1 MIEWLWPL
9 AFLLVPAP
17 ILVRWLIKASKKKQP
32 ALTVPSLEGFS
43 GLSTSESFSATLST
57 VKLIILW
64 LAWIL
69 LIAAVA
75 RPQWVGEMVS
85 LPTTGRDLMLAIDIS
100 GSMATE
106 DMQVNND
113 YVDRLSVVKAVISQF
128 LDARKGDRVGLV
140 LFGTNAYV
148 QAPLTFDLKSV
159 KKLMIEAPV
168 GIAGG
173 KTAIGDA
180 IGLTVKRLRERQ
192 NEEKVVILL
201 TDGANNVGEIP
212 PIKAAEL
219 ASVDGIKIYTIGVGA
234 EEMRVPSLF
243 GSLAG
248 RTTNPSADLDEETLS
263 KIAEATQGRYF
274 RAKNTNTLAQIYE
287 LIDKLEPIEQEP
299 ETYRPFQVLYYW
311 PLGIS
316 LCLFLSLLLID
327 AVRPSNA

>member
-43 GLSTSESFSATLST
+43 GLSSNESFSATLST
-57 VKLIILW
+57 VKIIILW

-274 RAKNTNTLAQIYE
+274 RAKDTNTLAQIYE

>member
-9 AFLLVPAP
+9 AFLLIPVPV
-17 ILVRWLIKASKKKQP
+17 LVRWLIKASKKKQP

-43 GLSTSESFSATLST
+43 GLTANESFSATLST

-274 RAKNTNTLAQIYE
+274 RAKDTNTLAQIYE

>member
-9 AFLLVPAP
+9 AFLLTPAP
-17 ILVRWLIKASKKKQP
+17 ILVRWLIKASRKKQP

-43 GLSTSESFSATLST
+43 GLSSTESFSATLNT

-106 DMQVNND
+106 DMQVNNE

-274 RAKNTNTLAQIYE
+274 RAKDTNTLAQIYE

>member
-9 AFLLVPAP
+9 AFLLIPAP

-43 GLSTSESFSATLST
+43 GLSTNESFSATLST
-57 VKLIILW
+57 VKFIILW

-106 DMQVNND
+106 DMEVNND

-248 RTTNPSADLDEETLS
+248 RTTNPSADLDEETLL
-263 KIAEATQGRYF
+263 KIAQATQGRYF
-274 RAKNTNTLAQIYE
+274 RAKDTNTLAQIYE

-299 ETYRPFQVLYYW
+299 ETYRPFQVLYHW
-311 PLGIS
+311 PLGVS

-327 AVRPSNA
+327 SVRPSNA

>member
-43 GLSTSESFSATLST
+43 GLSTNETFSATLST
-57 VKLIILW
+57 VKIIILW

-234 EEMRVPSLF
+234 EEMRVPSLL

-274 RAKNTNTLAQIYE
+274 RAKDTNTLAQIYE

>member
-43 GLSTSESFSATLST
+43 GLSANESFSATLST

-274 RAKNTNTLAQIYE
+274 RAKDTNTLAQIYE

>member
-1 MIEWLWPL
+1 
-9 AFLLVPAP
+9 
-17 ILVRWLIKASKKKQP
+17 LVRWLIKASRKKQP

-43 GLSTSESFSATLST
+43 GLSSNESFSATLST

-106 DMQVNND
+106 DMQVNNE

-274 RAKNTNTLAQIYE
+274 RAKDTNTLAQIYE

>member
-1 MIEWLWPL
+1 MIEWLWPF

-43 GLSTSESFSATLST
+43 GLSTNESFSATLST

-75 RPQWVGEMVS
+75 RPQWVGDMVS

-274 RAKNTNTLAQIYE
+274 RAKDTNTLAQIYE

>member
-9 AFLLVPAP
+9 AFLLTPAP
-17 ILVRWLIKASKKKQP
+17 ILVRWLIKASRKKQP

-43 GLSTSESFSATLST
+43 GLSSNESFSATLST

-75 RPQWVGEMVS
+75 RPQWIGEMVS

-106 DMQVNND
+106 DMQVNNE

-274 RAKNTNTLAQIYE
+274 RAKDTNTLAQIYE

>member
-9 AFLLVPAP
+9 AFLLIPCP
-17 ILVRWLIKASKKKQP
+17 MLVRWLVKASKNKQA
-32 ALTVPSLEGFS
+32 ALTVPSLHGFS
-43 GLSTSESFSATLST
+43 GLSSETSLEASLTTL
-57 VKLIILW
+57 KLIILW
-64 LAWIL
+64 MAWIMVIL
-69 LIAAVA
+69 AAA

-106 DMQVNND
+106 DMQVNGD
-113 YVDRLSVVKAVISQF
+113 YVDRLSVVKSVISQF
-128 LDARKGDRVGLV
+128 LEARKGDRVGLV

-159 KKLMIEAPV
+159 KKLLIEAPV

-192 NEEKVVILL
+192 HEEKIVILL

-219 ASVDGIKIYTIGVGA
+219 ASVDEIKIYTIGVGA

-248 RTTNPSADLDEETLS
+248 RTTNPSADLDEGTLK
-263 KIAEATQGRYF
+263 KIARATSGKYF
-274 RAKNTNTLAQIYE
+274 RAKDTNTLVEIYE
-287 LIDKLEPIEQEP
+287 IIDKLEPIEQEP

-316 LCLFLSLLLID
+316 LILMLILLLLDIF
-327 AVRPSNA
+327 RPSDA

>member
-9 AFLLVPAP
+9 AFLLTPAP
-17 ILVRWLIKASKKKQP
+17 ILVRWLIKASRKKQP

-43 GLSTSESFSATLST
+43 GLSSNESFSATLST

-274 RAKNTNTLAQIYE
+274 RAKDTNTLAQIYE

-327 AVRPSNA
+327 AFRPSNA

>member
-9 AFLLVPAP
+9 AFLLTPAP
-17 ILVRWLIKASKKKQP
+17 ILVRWLIKASRKKQP

-43 GLSTSESFSATLST
+43 GLSSNESFSATLST

-180 IGLTVKRLRERQ
+180 IDLTVKRLRERQ

-311 PLGIS
+311 PLGVS
-316 LCLFLSLLLID
+316 LCLFLLLLLID

>member
-9 AFLLVPAP
+9 AFLLTPAP
-17 ILVRWLIKASKKKQP
+17 ILVRWLIKASRKKQP

-43 GLSTSESFSATLST
+43 GLSSNESFSATLST

-106 DMQVNND
+106 DMQVNNE

-274 RAKNTNTLAQIYE
+274 RAKDTNTLAQIYE

-299 ETYRPFQVLYYW
+299 ETFRPFQVLYYW

-316 LCLFLSLLLID
+316 LCLFLSLLF
-327 AVRPSNA
+327 

>member
-9 AFLLVPAP
+9 AFLLLPAP
-17 ILVRWLIKASKKKQP
+17 VLVRWLIKASRKTQP
-32 ALTVPSLEGFS
+32 ALTVPTLKGFCE
-43 GLSTSESFSATLST
+43 LTKDESFSATFST

-69 LIAAVA
+69 LIAAAA
-75 RPQWVGEMVS
+75 RPQWVGEMMS

-106 DMQVNND
+106 DMQIDND
-113 YVDRLSVVKAVISQF
+113 YVDRLSVVKAVIGQF

-159 KKLMIEAPV
+159 KRLMIEAPV

-192 NEEKVVILL
+192 NEEKIVILL

-219 ASVDGIKIYTIGVGA
+219 ASIDGIKIYTIGVGA

-243 GSLAG
+243 GSLVG
-248 RTTNPSADLDEETLS
+248 RTTNPSADLDEETLL
-263 KIAEATQGRYF
+263 KIAETTQGRYF
-274 RAKNTNTLAQIYE
+274 RAKDTNTLAQIYE
-287 LIDKLEPIEQEP
+287 VIDNLEPIEQEP
-299 ETYRPFQVLYYW
+299 ETYRPLRVLYYW
-311 PLGIS
+311 PLGFS

>member
-9 AFLLVPAP
+9 AFLLTPAP
-17 ILVRWLIKASKKKQP
+17 ILVRWLIKASRKKQP

-43 GLSTSESFSATLST
+43 GLSSNESFSATLST

-106 DMQVNND
+106 DMQVNNE

-234 EEMRVPSLF
+234 EEMRVPSLL

-274 RAKNTNTLAQIYE
+274 RAKDTNTLAQIYE

>member
-9 AFLLVPAP
+9 AFLLVPVP
-17 ILVRWLIKASKKKQP
+17 FLVRWLIKASKKKQP

-43 GLSTSESFSATLST
+43 GLSNNESFSATLST

-274 RAKNTNTLAQIYE
+274 RAKDTNTLAQIYE

-316 LCLFLSLLLID
+316 LCFFLSLLLID

>member
-32 ALTVPSLEGFS
+32 ALTVPSLGGFS
-43 GLSTSESFSATLST
+43 GLSTNESFSATLST

-75 RPQWVGEMVS
+75 RPQWVGEIVS

-219 ASVDGIKIYTIGVGA
+219 ASVDGIKIYTVGVGA

-243 GSLAG
+243 GSLTG

-274 RAKNTNTLAQIYE
+274 RAKDTNTLAQIYE

-311 PLGIS
+311 PLGVS

>member
-9 AFLLVPAP
+9 AFLLTPAP
-17 ILVRWLIKASKKKQP
+17 FLVRWLIKASRKKQP

-43 GLSTSESFSATLST
+43 GLSSNESFSATLST

-106 DMQVNND
+106 DMQVNNE

-192 NEEKVVILL
+192 NQEKVVILL

-274 RAKNTNTLAQIYE
+274 RAKDTNTLAQIYE

>member
-9 AFLLVPAP
+9 ALLLIPCP
-17 ILVRWLIKASKKKQP
+17 ILIRWLVTASKNKQA
-32 ALTVPSLEGFS
+32 ALTVPSLRGFK
-43 GLSTSESFSATLST
+43 GLSSETSFNASLSAL
-57 VKLIILW
+57 KLIILW
-64 LAWIL
+64 LAWI
-69 LIAAVA
+69 AAILAAA
-75 RPQWVGEMVS
+75 RPQWIGEMVS

-106 DMQVNND
+106 DMQVNGD
-113 YVDRLSVVKAVISQF
+113 YVDRLSVVKSVINQF

-159 KKLMIEAPV
+159 KKLLIEAPV

-192 NEEKVVILL
+192 HEEKIVILL

-219 ASVDGIKIYTIGVGA
+219 ASVDDIKIYTIGVGA

-248 RTTNPSADLDEETLS
+248 RTTNPSADLDEETLK
-263 KIAEATQGRYF
+263 KIAQATSGRYF
-274 RAKNTNTLAQIYE
+274 RAKDTNTLVEIYE
-287 LIDKLEPIEQEP
+287 IIDALEPIEQEP

-316 LCLFLSLLLID
+316 LILMLSLLLLDII
-327 AVRPSNA
+327 RPSDA